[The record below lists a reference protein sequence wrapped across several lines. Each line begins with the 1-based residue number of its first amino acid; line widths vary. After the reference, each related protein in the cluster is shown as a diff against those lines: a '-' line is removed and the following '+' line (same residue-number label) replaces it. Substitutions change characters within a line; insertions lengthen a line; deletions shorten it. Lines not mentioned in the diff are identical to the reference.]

1 MNGYCRCSFLLVA
14 VPESG
19 AIARAHA
26 MARIVAAEEIDFE
39 RQLVPSEAGQ
49 ELIRL
54 MRGRAVEGAMVSGG
68 VRVLQL
74 VEFQ

>member
-1 MNGYCRCSFLLVA
+1 MAIASALFLLVA

-26 MARIVAAEEIDFE
+26 AARIVAAEEINFE
-39 RQLVPSEAGQ
+39 RPLAQSPASPV
-49 ELIRL
+49 LIRL
-54 MRGRAVEGAMVSGG
+54 MRSRAIEEPVALGSAPA
-68 VRVLQL
+68 LQL